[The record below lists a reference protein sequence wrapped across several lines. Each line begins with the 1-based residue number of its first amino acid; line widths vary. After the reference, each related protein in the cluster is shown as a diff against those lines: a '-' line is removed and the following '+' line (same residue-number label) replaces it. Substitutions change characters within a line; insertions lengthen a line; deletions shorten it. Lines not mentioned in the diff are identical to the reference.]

1 MKQDTWT
8 DTATRVEFGTTGA
21 LGSPR
26 AWLRRALDTAVID
39 DVTFQTGTITPHEIS
54 VAGIWY
60 KKPEGYGIPITGTHR
75 ELFRWFA
82 IPQAHQ
88 MHRPRNS
95 VALVP
100 AIGVCAAVP
109 LAEVLHWIDVY
120 REHGAAFTWW
130 NMPQDRAVRARA
142 EKPKRRQ
149 LDHARVYDMLE
160 QGMKPIEIGRAL
172 DFPTPNIDYVAKK
185 WRQGV
190 PLRERKSF
198 VDQTAMLDAARAGAS
213 AVELANRFSV
223 SPAYVYSVLQKV
235 PE

>member
-8 DTATRVEFGTTGA
+8 DTTTRAEYGTTGA

-26 AWLRRALDTAVID
+26 AWLRRALDTAILD
-39 DVTFQTGTITPHEIS
+39 DVTFQSGTITPTEIS
-54 VAGIWY
+54 VAGVWY
-60 KKPEGYGIPITGTHR
+60 KKPEGYGIPITGGHR

-82 IPQAHQ
+82 IPTAHQ
-88 MHRPRNS
+88 MHRPRRS
-95 VALVP
+95 VPLVP

-109 LAEVLHWIDVY
+109 LAEVLHWLDVY
-120 REHGAAFTWW
+120 REHGAAYTWW
-130 NMPQDRAVRARA
+130 NTPLDRAVRAR
-142 EKPKRRQ
+142 EERPKRRQ
-149 LDHARVYDMLE
+149 LDHAQVYAMLD

-185 WRQGV
+185 WRLGM
-190 PLRERKSF
+190 PLKHRRAF
-198 VDQTAMLDAARAGAS
+198 VDQDALLDAARDGAS
-213 AVELANRFSV
+213 VSDLALKFSV